1 MKRIKYSLM
10 ALVCMALSLQ
20 SCSDDQII
28 QAEQLPEAA
37 KSYVKKTY
45 PNAHILYAK
54 KDADLFKTKYEVGLD
69 NGLEIEFDADGIP
82 RDIEQGG

>member
-28 QAEQLPEAA
+28 QADQLPEAA
-37 KSYVKKTY
+37 KSS
-45 PNAHILYAK
+45 
-54 KDADLFKTKYEVGLD
+54 LF
-69 NGLEIEFDADGIP
+69 
-82 RDIEQGG
+82 